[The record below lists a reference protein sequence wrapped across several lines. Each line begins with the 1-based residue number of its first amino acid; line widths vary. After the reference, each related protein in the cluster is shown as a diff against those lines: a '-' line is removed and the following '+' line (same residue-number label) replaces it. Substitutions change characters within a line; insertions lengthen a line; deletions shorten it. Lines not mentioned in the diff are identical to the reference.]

1 MDFMKL
7 KGVNVCTYRKLLRTE
22 DLSDCARKSYLW
34 NWNTS
39 FSLTNSCLSKK
50 GAGNRTMYQWY
61 YENFLTI
68 SGDDNDFVNLL
79 LVKLQV
85 LWENNEP
92 RVLVDVESP
101 AGIRLAT
108 VDGVP
113 DQRVAAPG
121 GVLITSKNLVKKYS
135 EVWRRSKRFK
145 PKGQV
150 PVGAEPR

>member
-1 MDFMKL
+1 
-7 KGVNVCTYRKLLRTE
+7 
-22 DLSDCARKSYLW
+22 
-34 NWNTS
+34 
-39 FSLTNSCLSKK
+39 
-50 GAGNRTMYQWY
+50 MYQWY

-121 GVLITSKNLVKKYS
+121 GVLITSKNLEKNEKNYTVESVY
-135 EVWRRSKRFK
+135 V
-145 PKGQV
+145 
-150 PVGAEPR
+150 